1 MLNFSKTHVNPGEP
15 VTAQAWNDIVD
26 GLFEAQALLKAAG
39 GTATVQVTGAG
50 LDPRRVRVT
59 ATSSDGTPAE
69 ALRPIPP
76 NTEFIFPRLSA
87 GAYQIR
93 VEVPG
98 FDVATGAVTVGSDG
112 AVTPKPL
119 AIALT
124 ANRVVM
130 PNVFGLKLPEAV
142 TALGSLQLRIL
153 DVSGKSLPKTGFEST
168 YNTAPV
174 LVQSPAPG
182 ELVPPEGAFLVVASG
197 LVVEPL
203 VSVPNLQGK
212 TYSQARSMLEALGL
226 KINVIK

>member
-15 VTAQAWNDIVD
+15 VTARAWNDIVD
-26 GLFEAQALLKAAG
+26 GLFEVQALLKAAG

-50 LDPRRVRVT
+50 VDSRRVRVT
-59 ATSSDGTPAE
+59 ATSADGTPAE

-76 NTEFIFPRLSA
+76 STDFIFPRLAA

-93 VEVPG
+93 IEAPG
-98 FDVATGAVTVGSDG
+98 FDVATGAVTVGEDG
-112 AVTPKPL
+112 SVSPKPL

-130 PNVFGLKLPEAV
+130 PSVFGLKLPEAV
-142 TALGSLQLRIL
+142 ALLGSMQLRIL

-168 YNTAPV
+168 YNNAPV
-174 LVQSPAPG
+174 LVQSPSPG
-182 ELVPPEGAFLVVASG
+182 ELVQAEGAFLVVAAG

-203 VSVPNLQGK
+203 VVVPNLQGK
-212 TYSQARSMLEALGL
+212 TYAQARAALETLGL